1 MKSQAICA
9 IVRTLPGFPIGRNNA
24 DFIIR
29 AVCAGIMLRQ
39 CPLRAVRPETLHT
52 PANIDAYHI
61 LCRREASCRI
71 FHNAPPN
78 AGTPQ
83 VWKVRAMDNIIA
95 RYEDYLIHT
104 KHASANT
111 VSSYM
116 RDIRQY
122 ASYLSGIDVDVLD
135 ADQSVVSAYMQ
146 WLQSIGKS
154 PATVSRCLASLKS
167 LYLFALSEDE
177 IEKNPVHNIK
187 VEKAEKKLPQILT
200 GKEVELLL
208 EQPRTSDMKGCRD
221 KAMLEVLYATG
232 IRVSELINLNID
244 DVSITGGFIRCESG
258 GKTRII
264 PLYPEAVQALR
275 TYIDDVR
282 LKMLAN
288 PSEHSLFV
296 NVSGERMSRQG
307 FWKII
312 KFYQEKAQ
320 IDKDITPHTLRHSFA
335 AHLLENGADLRSI
348 QEMLGH
354 SDISS
359 TQVYAHLVKQNLKS
373 VYNKYHPK
381 A

>member
-1 MKSQAICA
+1 
-9 IVRTLPGFPIGRNNA
+9 
-24 DFIIR
+24 
-29 AVCAGIMLRQ
+29 
-39 CPLRAVRPETLHT
+39 
-52 PANIDAYHI
+52 
-61 LCRREASCRI
+61 
-71 FHNAPPN
+71 
-78 AGTPQ
+78 
-83 VWKVRAMDNIIA
+83 MDNIIA
-95 RYEDYLIHT
+95 RYEEYLIHT

-122 ASYLSGIDVDVLD
+122 ASYLSGIDVDVLE

-177 IEKNPVHNIK
+177 IEQNPVHNIK

-208 EQPRTSDMKGCRD
+208 QQPKVSEMKGCRD

-232 IRVSELINLNID
+232 IRVSELIGLNID
-244 DVSITGGFIRCESG
+244 DVSLPGSFIRCESG
-258 GKTRII
+258 EKMRII
-264 PLYPEAVQALR
+264 PIYPEALQALR
-275 TYIDDVR
+275 EYIETVR
-282 LKMLAN
+282 PKMIAV
-288 PSEHSLFV
+288 PTEHSLFV

-312 KFYQEKAQ
+312 KHYQEKAH
-320 IDKDITPHTLRHSFA
+320 IEKDITPHTLRHSFA

-348 QEMLGH
+348 QQMLGH

-359 TQVYAHLVKQNLKS
+359 TQVYTQLVKQNLKA